1 MSSTPIAQRP
11 RPIGTRQSK
20 LLGPNGKPLS
30 YFLYPSPR
38 QNLRSYKPRNW
49 LSADTRSNVTE
60 YDRIELV
67 NYSRQLFAQIDV
79 LNTAVAQKN
88 NWAFGDAWDPHY
100 SGTNAAWGE
109 EATEWLVNQWMP
121 NANVRGPQYSF
132 KRSLLLSGQSWDVDG
147 DDAMVL
153 TETASGF
160 PQLAF
165 YPATKI
171 GNGRDLGGA
180 SSASPTSNPTLVSGG
195 EFDGAKIFDGVIYD
209 RNARAIG
216 LRIIGEDGT
225 HTDISAYN
233 ADLAYEPVWSDQ
245 GRGIPRIAVGLLQWM
260 SLQDIQEFLI
270 RGLKRAAS
278 IGLINKTE
286 EGEAA
291 IGNEVIAGE
300 EIPDHGT
307 QTKFGDSSTTAGSDR
322 EVAYEEIEGGEM
334 YYLSSTGNE
343 SIEALDFKSPHP
355 NVEAFIERI
364 TRGSLSSV
372 GWFYELIDFQATGRA
387 PSRLLC
393 DLANQSIWSRQRTG
407 YRRWKRAIGYAIAKG
422 MKSGYLTR
430 NNDGI
435 DPYLW
440 EPGLPKPLQVDAGN
454 DAMADREALKLG
466 IVNKAILAQ
475 KSHGL
480 HYRCLDRQ
488 RDMEL
493 RESIQRAVQLN
504 KDFPQL
510 SFDRALELGEQRSPN
525 PIAAQQD
532 QQSDSEGRAP
542 RAPAKSEFSVNINGE
557 GISANKTLRKTKFV
571 RNELGEITGAETE

>member
-1 MSSTPIAQRP
+1 MSSTTIAQRP
-11 RPIGTRQSK
+11 RPIGTRTSK

-38 QNLRSYKPRNW
+38 TNLRSYKPRNW
-49 LSADTRSNVTE
+49 LAADTRSNVTE
-60 YDRIELV
+60 YDRLELV

-79 LNTAVAQKN
+79 LNTAVSQKN

-100 SGTNAAWGE
+100 GGTNAKWGA
-109 EATEWLVNQWMP
+109 EATDWLTNQWMP

-171 GNGRDLGGA
+171 GNGKDNEPARRRDGEPA
-180 SSASPTSNPTLVSGG
+180 NLVSGG

-233 ADLAYEPVWSDQ
+233 ADLAYEPAWSDQ

-291 IGNEVIAGE
+291 IGNEVISGE
-300 EIPDHGT
+300 EIGESGA
-307 QTKFGDSSTTAGSDR
+307 TKFGESGVNAGSDR
-322 EVAYEEIEGGEM
+322 EIAYEEIEGGEM

-343 SIEALDFKSPHP
+343 SIEALDYKSPHA

-393 DLANQSIWSRQRTG
+393 DMANQSIWNRQLTG
-407 YRRWKRAIGYAIAKG
+407 YRRWKRAIGYAIAKA

-454 DAMADREALKLG
+454 DAMADREALKMG

-475 KSHGL
+475 KNHGL
-480 HYRCLDRQ
+480 HYRDLDRQ
-488 RDMEL
+488 RDTEL
-493 RESIQRAVQLN
+493 RESIQRAVAIN

-525 PIAAQQD
+525 PIAAQQ
-532 QQSDSEGRAP
+532 QQDSEGRAP
-542 RAPAKSEFSVNINGE
+542 RGP
-557 GISANKTLRKTKFV
+557 
-571 RNELGEITGAETE
+571 